1 MTLSREIDALIQQIG
16 RAPVVPTPSTLKS
29 GCFYCGSQTHA
40 MAVPERVVDWN
51 PGPLCYPS
59 PGCR

>member
-1 MTLSREIDALIQQIG
+1 MNQETQKLLAQFIEVPVV
-16 RAPVVPTPSTLKS
+16 RAPGST

-40 MAVPERVVDWN
+40 MAVPERVADWN